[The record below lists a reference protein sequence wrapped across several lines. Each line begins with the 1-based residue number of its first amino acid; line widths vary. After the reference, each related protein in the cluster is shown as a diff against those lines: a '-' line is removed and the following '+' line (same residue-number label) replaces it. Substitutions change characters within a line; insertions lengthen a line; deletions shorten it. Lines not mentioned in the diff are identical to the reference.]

1 MIDNYA
7 TDIISSRIR
16 LFTIPLIPTPVTLE
30 TVEGLTTKTKIVGN
44 IKLILTENAN
54 NHHLYIFPCC
64 VFYPKTP
71 VNILS
76 VPALGTFFC
85 DNEDATD
92 PLADDGT
99 TIKLGSTKSHFLWD
113 NDRHE
118 RHFMHGSSRMP

>member
-1 MIDNYA
+1 MAYRCIPSVIDNYVTA
-7 TDIISSRIR
+7 IISIQCR
-16 LFTIPLIPTPVTLE
+16 LFIDQLIPTYVTLE
-30 TVEGLTTKTKIVGN
+30 TAEGLTTMTKRFGRM
-44 IKLILTENAN
+44 KLLLSGDAN
-54 NHHLYIFPCC
+54 KHHSYIIPCC

-99 TIKLGSTKSHFLWD
+99 TIKLGFTKSHFI
-113 NDRHE
+113 
-118 RHFMHGSSRMP
+118 